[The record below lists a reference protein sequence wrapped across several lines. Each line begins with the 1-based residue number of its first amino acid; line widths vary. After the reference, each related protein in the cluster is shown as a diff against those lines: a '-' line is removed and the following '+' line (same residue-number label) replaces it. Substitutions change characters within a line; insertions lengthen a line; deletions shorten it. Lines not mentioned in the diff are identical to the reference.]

1 MLIIP
6 AERGI
11 DWRRA
16 PVVTGALILICCV
29 VYFAW
34 QWHDDQRLYKAAE
47 YYIDHGLLQLEYTN
61 YISHLHQNQRDIE
74 ALELEAAWEEDA
86 ALYISYY
93 ILSDRSFTVEMDKTD
108 ARFWGADVYQQWRT
122 DRSEVNAMV
131 ADVSAFKMGL
141 IPADS
146 RPITYL
152 TYQFMHG

>member
-47 YYIDHGLLQLEYTN
+47 YYIDHLAGTKTLTEGLTRPW
-61 YISHLHQNQRDIE
+61 S
-74 ALELEAAWEEDA
+74 
-86 ALYISYY
+86 
-93 ILSDRSFTVEMDKTD
+93 
-108 ARFWGADVYQQWRT
+108 
-122 DRSEVNAMV
+122 
-131 ADVSAFKMGL
+131 GL
-141 IPADS
+141 
-146 RPITYL
+146 
-152 TYQFMHG
+152 